1 MDSFTIYSPIGE
13 VFRSRLRQF
22 PSLVNCCTI
31 DWFSEW
37 PDEALHSVAKS
48 FVSEITEI
56 EDASVINGLVKACV
70 DIHQFVAASSKKFLL
85 ELSRHNYVTPTSY
98 LELLGIFGKLLKLKV
113 DEVGTQRNRTKTGL
127 DKVSYDPT
135 RCFFLHAPDSY

>member
-1 MDSFTIYSPIGE
+1 MGIYSPIGE

-37 PDEALHSVAKS
+37 PDEALHSVAKN

-56 EDASVINGLVKACV
+56 EDTSVINGLVKVCV
-70 DIHQFVAASSKKFLL
+70 DIHQFVAAYSKKFLL

-113 DEVGTQRNRTKTGL
+113 DEIGTQRNRTKTGL
-127 DKVSYDPT
+127 DKVSCVP
-135 RCFFLHAPDSY
+135 